1 MNDILL
7 LLFSLFM
14 LIVIILLGIAAYRDR
29 NTDENQYQQY
39 NEAFREFMK
48 RENERNR

>member
-7 LLFSLFM
+7 LLFSIFM

-29 NTDENQYQQY
+29 NTVENEYKQY
-39 NEAFREFMK
+39 NEAWREYLK
-48 RENERNR
+48 RENKKS